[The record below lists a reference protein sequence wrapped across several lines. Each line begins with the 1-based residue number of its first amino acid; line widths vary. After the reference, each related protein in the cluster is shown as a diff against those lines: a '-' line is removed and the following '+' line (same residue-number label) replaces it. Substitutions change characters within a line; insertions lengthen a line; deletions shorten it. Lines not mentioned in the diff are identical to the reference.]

1 MTGRDFRRIA
11 VVNRG
16 EAATRFLHAAR
27 DFDRQHG
34 LRLCV
39 IALHTAAERR
49 ARFVREADEAVCLDD
64 LAGPVPTLVSPYLD
78 HELLE
83 RALLA
88 GRAEAVWPGWGFV
101 AEDADFAERCERLG
115 MAFLGPPAAVMRAL
129 GDKIAAKRLAEQAG
143 VPVAPWSAGPV
154 ESVDEAIRHGRAIG
168 YPLMVKATAG
178 GGGRGIRHV
187 DAESDLAAAFDS
199 ARGEA
204 GRSFGDPTVFLERR
218 VTDARHVEVQV
229 IGDEHGTVWAVGV
242 RDCSIQRRNQKV
254 IEESSS
260 TALTAEQAAELRA
273 ASTRLC
279 QLAGYCGAGTVEFLY
294 QPAERTFSFLEVNTR
309 LQVEHTVTEMT
320 TGLDLVK
327 LQIHVARGGRLSGEP
342 PASRGHALEARL
354 NAEDPDRGFAPAP
367 GTIELFDLP
376 TGPGIR
382 IDTGVAEGDVISPLY
397 DSMIAKVLAWGQDRD
412 EARARLARALT
423 DMAVVVRGGFTN
435 KSFLL
440 DLLAT
445 PEVITGNLD
454 TGWLDRRTAG
464 GALLAAEDPT
474 TARAALVAAAIDAD
488 EAEAALERARFL
500 ASASRGR
507 PQASRE
513 VGRVVNLVY
522 AGQSYPVRVARAGPD
537 GWYRVGVDGSVVDVV
552 HERVARFRSRLSMGG
567 RSHRIVS
574 STSGADHVVEVDGR
588 AYRLSGEDGGV
599 VRAPAAAVVAAVLV
613 EPDEVVEAG
622 ARLVVVES
630 MKMEVAITS
639 PVAGRVRSVLVST
652 NSQVQ
657 AGAPLVRLEP
667 VAAED
672 PGAVAAGAR
681 LRFDEVTT
689 PTEDDPRAR
698 GLDDLQTLRSFLAGF
713 DLTAAEARLVLDR
726 YLADPFRRRGDW
738 TELLRGE
745 LAVLETFADLCEL
758 TRNRREEDAEGTDA
772 SRSHREH
779 LRTYLRSLDVD
790 REGLPERFRAAL
802 LRALS
807 HYGVNDLERT
817 PELHDALHTIVLA
830 HERAP
835 SHVPVVLGLLEGLT
849 AAVDT
854 LAEGS
859 RDELRDVLDR
869 LIVATQRRFPV
880 VGNLARTIRYRCFDQ
895 PLIDQARAD
904 VLADARRH
912 LAALSNAPEGPSGPD
927 PGTQVQR
934 EALLDRLVATP
945 QPLLALLAEGLAD
958 GTGSDP
964 MVEVLTRRYYK
975 IRDLRSVRSVDVEG
989 VTILAAEYAHR
1000 GRRVHVVAG
1009 RCELSRLEPVSAA
1022 CAAAARDLLGDA
1034 PSGDSM
1040 PADTVV
1046 VDLYLARRER
1056 ATSDA
1061 ELAGTLAPLL
1071 ERAGF
1076 PLAVGRVA
1084 VAVFGVGELAE
1095 TAQHLT
1101 FHRTASG
1108 FTEDPVV
1115 RGLHPMIARRLRLWR
1130 LEGFELTRLP
1140 SGPDVYLFDCVGKD
1154 NPADERLV
1162 VIAEVR
1168 DLTPVR
1174 DAAGTVTSLPVL
1186 EQVLAACLDS
1196 LRLARAN
1203 HPSGRRL
1210 SWNRVQL
1217 DISPVVETPIEE
1229 LLAVARR
1236 LAPSTEGLGL
1246 DQILVHCRVPAGGTV
1261 PPAGTGGE
1269 KELVVRL
1276 GNQPGTGLTVRVE
1289 DPPTAPMQPLD
1300 EYTRKVIEAQRR
1312 GAPYPYELVTMLA
1325 GQDGSFTEH
1334 DLDGAGRLVPVS
1346 RSPGGNAAG
1355 VVVGVVCTPTVRHPE
1370 GMTRVAV
1377 LGDPTKALGS
1387 IAEAECLRL
1396 LAAIDL
1402 AQALGVPVEWFTISA
1417 GAKISME
1424 SGSENLDWVA
1434 RVLRRLVEHTQ
1445 GGGEVNIVVT
1455 GINVGA
1461 QPYWNAEATMLM
1473 HTRGILVMTPD
1484 SAMVLTGKQAL
1495 DYAGGVSAEDNLGLG
1510 GYERIMGPNGQAQY
1524 WAPNVAGA
1532 CQILFDHYEHAYVAP
1547 GERFPRPA
1555 ATTDPDDRDVRDA
1568 PHHVA
1573 GVPFSKVGDIFS
1585 AETNPD
1591 RKKPFDIRT
1600 LMRAVIDADHQPLE
1614 RWAAMRG
1621 AETAVVFEAH
1631 LGGHPVT
1638 LLGVESRPL
1647 PRHGPIVADGPE
1659 AWSAGTLFPL
1669 SSKKVA
1675 RALNGASG
1683 TRPVVILANLSG
1695 FDGSPES
1702 LRYLQLEYGAEIG
1715 RAVVN
1720 FDGPIVL
1727 CVVSR
1732 YHGGAFVVFSATLSD
1747 SMEVLAVE
1755 GSFAS
1760 VIGGSAAAA
1769 VVFGSQVTAR
1779 VRADPR
1785 VVDLEARI
1793 TAASEDERADLRT
1806 QLVELT
1812 AAVRLEKLGEVG
1824 DEFDAIHSVE
1834 RALAMGSVH
1843 SIIPAAQLRPAL
1855 IDAVRRGMRR
1865 TLEAR
1870 PCSSKPSDG
1879 SDHH

>member
-1 MTGRDFRRIA
+1 MTERDFRRIA

-16 EAATRFLHAAR
+16 EAATRFIHAAR

-34 LRLCV
+34 IRLRVL
-39 IALHTAAERR
+39 ALHTAAERR

-64 LAGPVPTLVSPYLD
+64 LAAPVPAAASPYLD

-83 RALLA
+83 RALLR
-88 GRAEAVWPGWGFV
+88 GRADAVWPGWGFV

-115 MAFLGPPAAVMRAL
+115 ITFLGPPAAVMRRL
-129 GDKIAAKRLAEQAG
+129 SDKIAAKHLAEQAG
-143 VPVAPWSAGPV
+143 VPVAAWSDGPV
-154 ESVDEAIRHGRAIG
+154 ETVDEAVRHGRAIG

-187 DAESDLAAAFDS
+187 GDEAELAAAFAS

-204 GRSFGDPTVFLERR
+204 GRSFGDPSVFMERR
-218 VTDARHVEVQV
+218 VTEARHVEVQV
-229 IGDEHGTVWAVGV
+229 VGDEHGTVWAVGV

-254 IEESSS
+254 IEESHS
-260 TALTAEQAAELRA
+260 TALTAEQEAELRA
-273 ASTRLC
+273 ASARLC
-279 QLAGYCGAGTVEFLY
+279 VLAGYRGAGTVEFLY
-294 QPAERTFSFLEVNTR
+294 QPAERRFSFLEVNTR

-327 LQIHVARGGRLSGEP
+327 LQIHVARGGRLTGEP
-342 PASRGHALEARL
+342 PPSRGHALEARL
-354 NAEDPDRGFAPAP
+354 NAEDPDQGFAPAP

-397 DSMIAKVLAWGQDRD
+397 DSMVAKVLAWGQDRD
-412 EARARLARALT
+412 EARARLARALI
-423 DMAVVVRGGFTN
+423 DMAVVVRGGLTN

-440 DLLAT
+440 DLLAA
-445 PEVITGNLD
+445 PEVIDGSLD
-454 TGWLDRRTAG
+454 TGWLDRCTAG
-464 GALLAAEDPT
+464 GAVLAAEDPT

-488 EAEAALERARFL
+488 EAEAVLERARFL

-507 PQASRE
+507 PQASRD
-513 VGRVVNLVY
+513 VGRVVDLVY
-522 AGQSYPVRVARAGPD
+522 GGQTYPVRVARAGPH
-537 GWYRVGVDGSVVDVV
+537 GWYRVGVDGQVVDVV
-552 HERVARFRSRLSMGG
+552 CERLARFRSRLTMGG
-567 RSHRIVS
+567 RTHRIVS
-574 STSGADHVVEVDGR
+574 STSGIDHVVEVDGR
-588 AYRLSGEDGGV
+588 TYRLTGDDGGV

-613 EPDEVVEAG
+613 AADDLVEAG
-622 ARLVVVES
+622 TRLLVVES

-639 PVAGRVRSVLVST
+639 PVAGRVSNVFVST
-652 NSQVQ
+652 NAQVQ
-657 AGAPLVRLEP
+657 AGSPLVRLEP
-667 VAAED
+667 LAVEGAPTAA
-672 PGAVAAGAR
+672 AAGAR
-681 LRFDEVTT
+681 LRFDEVGT
-689 PTEDDPRAR
+689 PTEDDPRER
-698 GLDDLQTLRSFLAGF
+698 GREDLQTLRSFLAGF
-713 DLTAAEARLVLDR
+713 DLTAAEARRVLHR
-726 YLADPFRRRGDW
+726 YMGDARRRRDGG

-745 LAVLETFADLCEL
+745 LAVLATFADLCDL
-758 TRNRREEDAEGTDA
+758 TRNRREDEAEGTDA
-772 SRSHREH
+772 SRSRREH
-779 LRTYLRSLDVD
+779 FRTYLRSLDVD
-790 REGLPERFRAAL
+790 REGLPEQFRSAL
-802 LRALS
+802 LRALG
-807 HYGVNDLERT
+807 HYGVTDLERT
-817 PELHDALHTIVLA
+817 PELHDALHSIVLA

-835 SHVPVVLGLLEGLT
+835 SHVPVVLGLLEGL
-849 AAVDT
+849 AVG
-854 LAEGS
+854 AEALPAGP
-859 RDELRDVLDR
+859 RDELRDILDR

-880 VGNLARTIRYRCFDQ
+880 VGNLARSIRYRCFDQ
-895 PLIDQARAD
+895 PLIDQARAEA
-904 VLADARRH
+904 LAIARSR
-912 LAALSNAPEGPSGPD
+912 LAALAAGPKAPE
-927 PGTQVQR
+927 R
-934 EALLDRLVATP
+934 EALLAELVATP
-945 QPLLALLAEGLAD
+945 QPLLPLLAEGFAD
-958 GTGSDP
+958 GSPSDP
-964 MVEVLTRRYYK
+964 MLEVLTRRYYK
-975 IRDLRSVRSVDVEG
+975 IRDLHDVRPLVVEG
-989 VTILAAEYAHR
+989 ESLVTGEYEHR
-1000 GRRVHVVAG
+1000 SRRVLVVAG
-1009 RCELSRLEPVSAA
+1009 RAEQTRIGELARACVVASGSMLPDPAPAA
-1022 CAAAARDLLGDA
+1022 TG
-1034 PSGDSM
+1034 

-1046 VDLYLARRER
+1046 VDLYLVRREP
-1056 ATSDA
+1056 ATTDA
-1061 ELAGTLAPLL
+1061 ELAGALAPLL
-1071 ERAGF
+1071 EAVGF

-1084 VAVFGVGELAE
+1084 VAVCGVGDAGKP
-1095 TAQHLT
+1095 AQHLT

-1108 FTEDPVV
+1108 FVEDPIV

-1130 LEGFELTRLP
+1130 LESFELTRLP
-1140 SGPDVYLFDCVGKD
+1140 SGPDVYLFDCVARG
-1154 NPADERLV
+1154 NPTDERLIA
-1162 VIAEVR
+1162 IAEVR

-1174 DAAGTVTSLPVL
+1174 DATGTVTELPEL

-1196 LRLARAN
+1196 LRLAQAD
-1203 HPSGRRL
+1203 HPSGDRL

-1217 DISPVVETPIEE
+1217 DVSPLVETPIEE

-1246 DQILVHCRVPAGGTV
+1246 DQILAHCRVPD
-1261 PPAGTGGE
+1261 PADPNGVR
-1269 KELVVRL
+1269 ELVVRL
-1276 GNQPGTGLTVRVE
+1276 GKQAGTGLSVRID
-1289 DPPTAPMQPLD
+1289 DPPTAPMQPMD

-1325 GQDGSFTEH
+1325 GSDGSFTEH
-1334 DLDGAGRLVPVS
+1334 DLDGEGRLVPVS
-1346 RSPGGNAAG
+1346 RPAGGNEAG
-1355 VVVGVVCTPTVRHPE
+1355 VVVGVVRTPTVRHPE

-1377 LGDPTKALGS
+1377 LGDPTRALGS
-1387 IAEAECLRL
+1387 IAEAECRLL
-1396 LAAIDL
+1396 LAALDL
-1402 AQALGVPVEWFTISA
+1402 AEALDAPVEWFAISA
-1417 GAKISME
+1417 GAKISMD
-1424 SGSENLDWVA
+1424 SGSENLDWVG

-1445 GGGEVNIVVT
+1445 RGGEVNVVVT

-1473 HTRGILVMTPD
+1473 HTRGILVMTPE

-1524 WAPNVAGA
+1524 WAPDVAGA
-1532 CQILFDHYEHAYVAP
+1532 CEILFEHYEHAYVAP

-1568 PHHVA
+1568 PHQVVE

-1585 AETNPD
+1585 AEANPD

-1600 LMRAVIDADHQPLE
+1600 LMRAVIDADHEPLE
-1614 RWAAMRG
+1614 RWSAMRN
-1621 AETAVVFEAH
+1621 AETAVVFDAH

-1647 PRHGPIVADGPE
+1647 PRHGPIVADGPDT
-1659 AWSAGTLFPL
+1659 WSAGTLFPL

-1675 RALNGASG
+1675 RALNAASG
-1683 TRPVVILANLSG
+1683 NRPVVILANLSG

-1702 LRYLQLEYGAEIG
+1702 LRHLQLEYGAEIG

-1769 VVFGSQVTAR
+1769 VVFGGQVIAR

-1785 VVDLEARI
+1785 VVALEARI
-1793 TAASEDERADLRT
+1793 TEASEDERAELRT

-1834 RALAMGSVH
+1834 RALAVGSVH
-1843 SIIPAAQLRPAL
+1843 SIIPAAKLRPAL
-1855 IDAVRRGMRR
+1855 VEAVRRGMRR
-1865 TLEAR
+1865 TLEAPPR
-1870 PCSSKPSDG
+1870 PQPG
-1879 SDHH
+1879 GEA

>member
-1 MTGRDFRRIA
+1 MTEREFRRIA

-16 EAATRFLHAAR
+16 EPATRFIHAAR

-34 LRLCV
+34 IRLTV

-64 LAGPVPTLVSPYLD
+64 LAGPVGGAASPYLD

-83 RALLA
+83 RALLR
-88 GRAEAVWPGWGFV
+88 GRADAVWPGWGFV
-101 AEDADFAERCERLG
+101 AEDAGFAERCERLG
-115 MAFLGPPAAVMRAL
+115 ITFLGPSGAVMRRL
-129 GDKIAAKRLAEQAG
+129 GDKIAAKRLAEEAG
-143 VPVAPWSAGPV
+143 VPVAPWSDGPV
-154 ESVDEAIRHGRAIG
+154 ETVEDALRHGAAIG

-187 DAESDLAAAFDS
+187 GAEADLEAAFES

-204 GRSFGDPTVFLERR
+204 GRSFGDPAVFLERR
-218 VTDARHVEVQV
+218 VSDARHVEVQV
-229 IGDEHGTVWAVGV
+229 IGDRHGTVWALGV

-254 IEESSS
+254 IEESHS
-260 TALTAEQAAELRA
+260 TVLTAEQEDALK
-273 ASTRLC
+273 ASSARLC
-279 QLAGYCGAGTVEFLY
+279 ELAGYQGAGTVEFLY
-294 QPAERTFSFLEVNTR
+294 QPEERTFSFLEVNTR

-327 LQIHVARGGRLSGEP
+327 LQIHVARGGRLTGEP
-342 PASRGHALEARL
+342 PGSHGHALEARL
-354 NAEDPDRGFAPAP
+354 NAEDPDRGFAPSP

-397 DSMIAKVLAWGQDRD
+397 DSMVAKVLAWGQDRD
-412 EARARLARALT
+412 EARARLARALL
-423 DMAVVVRGGFTN
+423 DMAVVVRGGLTN

-440 DLLAT
+440 DLLAA
-445 PEVITGNLD
+445 PEVVSGQLD
-454 TGWLDRRTAG
+454 TGWLDRRTAD
-464 GALLAAEDPT
+464 GAVLATEDAP
-474 TARAALVAAAIDAD
+474 TARAALVAAAISAD

-507 PQASRE
+507 PQASRD
-513 VGRVVNLVY
+513 VGRVVDLVHG
-522 AGQSYPVRVARAGPD
+522 GQPYSVRVARAGPH
-537 GWYRVGVDGSVVDVV
+537 GWYRLEVDGHVVDVV
-552 HERVARFRSRLSMGG
+552 SERLGRFRSRLTMGG
-567 RSHRIVS
+567 RTHRIVS
-574 STSGADHVVEVDGR
+574 STSGTDHVVEVDGR
-588 AYRLSGEDGGV
+588 AYRLAGDDGGL
-599 VRAPAAAVVAAVLV
+599 VRAPAGAVVAAVLV
-613 EPDEVVEAG
+613 GPDDLVEAG
-622 ARLVVVES
+622 ARLLIVES
-630 MKMEVAITS
+630 MKMEVAITA
-639 PVAGRVRSVLVST
+639 PVAGRVRDVLVST
-652 NSQVQ
+652 NAQVQ

-667 VAAED
+667 VAEE
-672 PGAVAAGAR
+672 GAQAAAAGGTR
-681 LRFDEVTT
+681 LRFDEVST
-689 PTEDDPRAR
+689 PAEDDPRAR
-698 GLDDLQTLRSFLAGF
+698 RLDDLHTLGSFLAGF
-713 DLTAAEARLVLDR
+713 DLTADEARQVLGR
-726 YLADPFRRRGDW
+726 YLEDARRHPEDRV
-738 TELLRGE
+738 ELLGAE
-745 LAVLETFADLCEL
+745 LAVLATFADLCAL
-758 TRNRREEDAEGTDA
+758 TRHRREEDSEGADA

-779 LRTYLRSLDVD
+779 FRTYLRSLDVD
-790 REGLPERFRAAL
+790 REGLPEQFRAAL
-802 LRALS
+802 LRALG
-807 HYGVNDLERT
+807 HYGVSSLDRT
-817 PELHDALHTIVLA
+817 PELHDALHSIVLA

-835 SHVPVVLGLLEGLT
+835 SHVPMVLGLLEGL
-849 AAVDT
+849 AGR
-854 LAEGS
+854 AE
-859 RDELRDVLDR
+859 DLPPDAPTELRDTLDR
-869 LIVATQRRFPV
+869 LIVASQRRFPV
-880 VGNLARTIRYRCFDQ
+880 VGNLSRSIRYRCFDQ
-895 PLIDQARAD
+895 PLIDQARAEA
-904 VLADARRH
+904 LATARRQ
-912 LAALSNAPEGPSGPD
+912 LAELAELAL
-927 PGTQVQR
+927 PGR
-934 EALLDRLVATP
+934 EAILTQLVATP
-945 QPLLALLAEGLAD
+945 QPLLPLLAEGIGD
-958 GTGSDP
+958 GGASDP
-964 MVEVLTRRYYK
+964 MLEVLTRRYYK
-975 IRDLRSVRSVDVEG
+975 IRDLHDLRSVQVDGHSLVTAAYDHRSRQVF
-989 VTILAAEYAHR
+989 
-1000 GRRVHVVAG
+1000 VVAG
-1009 RCELSRLEPVSAA
+1009 RGEMSGLDEVAAA
-1022 CAAAARDLLGDA
+1022 CAKASGSLLRESPLGQW
-1034 PSGDSM
+1034 G

-1046 VDLYLARRER
+1046 VDLYLTRRGPS
-1056 ATSDA
+1056 TGDA
-1061 ELAGTLAPLL
+1061 ELAADLAV
-1071 ERAGF
+1071 AVDATGF
-1076 PLAVGRVA
+1076 PPAVGRVA
-1084 VAVFGVGELAE
+1084 VAVVHAGDGSEP
-1095 TAQHLT
+1095 AQHLT
-1101 FHRTASG
+1101 FHRTTSG
-1108 FTEDPVV
+1108 FAEDPVV

-1130 LEGFELTRLP
+1130 LESFELTRLP
-1140 SGPDVYLFDCVGKD
+1140 SGPDVYLFDCVARD
-1154 NPADERLV
+1154 NPTDERLV
-1162 VIAEVR
+1162 AIAEVR

-1174 DAAGTVTSLPVL
+1174 DAAGTVTSLPEL

-1196 LRLARAN
+1196 LRLARAI
-1203 HPSGRRL
+1203 HPSGHRL
-1210 SWNRVQL
+1210 AWNRVQL
-1217 DISPVVETPIEE
+1217 DVSPVVETPIEE

-1246 DQILVHCRVPAGGTV
+1246 DQILVHCRVPDEGGV
-1261 PPAGTGGE
+1261 R
-1269 KELVVRL
+1269 ELVVRL
-1276 GNQPGTGLTVRVE
+1276 GKQAGTGLSVLVD

-1325 GQDGSFTEH
+1325 GADGSFTEH
-1334 DLDGAGRLVPVS
+1334 DLDAEGRLVPV
-1346 RSPGGNAAG
+1346 RRPPGGNQAG
-1355 VVVGVVCTPTVRHPE
+1355 VVVGVVRTPTVRHPE

-1377 LGDPTKALGS
+1377 LGDPTRALGS
-1387 IAEAECLRL
+1387 IAEAECRRL
-1396 LAAIDL
+1396 LAALDL
-1402 AQALGVPVEWFTISA
+1402 AAALEVPVEWFALSA
-1417 GAKISME
+1417 GAKISMD
-1424 SGSENLDWVA
+1424 SGSENLDWVG

-1445 GGGEVNIVVT
+1445 RGGEVNVVVT

-1524 WAPNVAGA
+1524 WAPDVAGA
-1532 CQILFDHYEHAYVAP
+1532 CEILFDHYEHAYVAP

-1555 ATTDPDDRDVRDA
+1555 ATTDPDDRDVRGA
-1568 PHHVA
+1568 PHQA
-1573 GVPFSKVGDIFS
+1573 EGVPFSTVGDIFS
-1585 AETNPD
+1585 TEVNPD

-1614 RWAAMRG
+1614 RWAAMRD
-1621 AETAVVFEAH
+1621 AETAVVFDAH

-1647 PRHGPIVADGPE
+1647 PRHGPIAADGPD

-1683 TRPVVILANLSG
+1683 NRPVVILANLSG

-1702 LRYLQLEYGAEIG
+1702 LRRLQLEYGAEIG

-1785 VVDLEARI
+1785 IVELESRI
-1793 TAASEDERADLRT
+1793 TEASEDERADLRT
-1806 QLVELT
+1806 QLVDLT
-1812 AAVRLEKLGEVG
+1812 ATVRLEKLGEVG

-1834 RALAMGSVH
+1834 RALAVGSVH
-1843 SIIPAAQLRPAL
+1843 SIIPAAELRPAL

-1865 TLEAR
+1865 TIEGRRAVQ
-1870 PCSSKPSDG
+1870 PG
-1879 SDHH
+1879 G